1 MNWTGALRSVLADGI
16 VAAPTGRTGEVR
28 LTAEGQTVTM
38 YDLPPGSAVVDMRFV
53 DHPACVEP
61 GKWRQKCDFLV
72 FLTGKDEE
80 CVILVEMKRTLTG
93 EKRPER
99 QLLRSRPLAGYL
111 ADIGAL
117 VRRREAAPRRCYL
130 LVAERWSSRLS
141 KQKMKSEPDRPVRVR
156 VEAGARIVAFV
167 QKRVSVEA
175 VIAAG
180 MAP

>member
-1 MNWTGALRSVLADGI
+1 MNWTGALRSVLEDGI
-16 VAAPTGRTGEVR
+16 VVAPTGETGEVR
-28 LTAEGQTVTM
+28 LTAEDQTVTM
-38 YDLPPGSAVVDMRFV
+38 FDLPPGGAVVDMRCV
-53 DHPACVEP
+53 DHPACVVP

-72 FLTGKDEE
+72 FLTRKDEE
-80 CVILVEMKRTLTG
+80 CVVLVEMKKTLIG

-99 QLLRSRPLAGYL
+99 QLLRSRPLAGDL

-117 VRRREAAPRRCYL
+117 VRRREVAPRRCYL

-141 KQKMKSEPDRPVRVR
+141 KQKMKSEPDKPVRVR
-156 VEAGARIVAFV
+156 IEAGARIVAFV

-175 VIAAG
+175 VIAVA